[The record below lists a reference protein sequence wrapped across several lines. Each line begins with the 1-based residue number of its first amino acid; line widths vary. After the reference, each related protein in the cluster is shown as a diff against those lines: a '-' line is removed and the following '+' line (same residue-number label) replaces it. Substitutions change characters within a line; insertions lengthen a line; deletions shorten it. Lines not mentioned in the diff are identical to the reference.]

1 MEEEE
6 GDKCSFIKYFH
17 YLERPRT
24 MKSAIDAS
32 LLHTMNLATL
42 IFFNASGLVLIAILR
57 AMLFTTKGWIYRYRG
72 TAMVDKFGVMCK
84 DWTDPEDIGIL
95 YYTIACEHFV
105 HLEKF
110 QSVSGQS

>member
-1 MEEEE
+1 MNCNAFKAPECCLRMAPNIYTTWK
-6 GDKCSFIKYFH
+6 D
-17 YLERPRT
+17 LEPV
-24 MKSAIDAS
+24 KSAIDAS

-95 YYTIACEHFV
+95 YYTIACEHFA
-105 HLEKF
+105 
-110 QSVSGQS
+110 ST